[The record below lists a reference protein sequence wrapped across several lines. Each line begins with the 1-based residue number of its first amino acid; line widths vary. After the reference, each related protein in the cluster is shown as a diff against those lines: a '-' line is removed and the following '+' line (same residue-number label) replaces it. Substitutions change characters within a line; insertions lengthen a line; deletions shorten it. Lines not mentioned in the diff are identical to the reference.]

1 MPNKTSDAGDHASAP
16 MIEAQGLH
24 KRFGATPVL
33 KNVSLTLRQGEVV
46 AVIGPSGSGK
56 STFLRCLNH
65 LETIDSG
72 RIAIEGEVLAQTD
85 AQGHCHYASE
95 REVRRICRKMGMVF
109 QHFNLF
115 PHLTVLQN
123 VIEAPMRVKGL
134 ASADITPK
142 AEALL
147 AKVGLLDKRHNY
159 PARLSGGQK
168 QRVAIARAL
177 AMEPDIMLFDEPTS
191 ALDPELT
198 GEVLRTM
205 RQLADEHMT
214 MLVVT
219 HEMGFAREVASS
231 VVFMDA
237 GELIE
242 AQPAQAFFANPQ
254 HARTRAFLNHML

>member
-1 MPNKTSDAGDHASAP
+1 MSRRRSLPSLNRKTHLLPFTFFAIVNSQAMPSAAAAASIQIGDQSSHQMA
-16 MIEAQGLH
+16 
-24 KRFGATPVL
+24 R
-33 KNVSLTLRQGEVV
+33 
-46 AVIGPSGSGK
+46 
-56 STFLRCLNH
+56 
-65 LETIDSG
+65 
-72 RIAIEGEVLAQTD
+72 
-85 AQGHCHYASE
+85 
-95 REVRRICRKMGMVF
+95 
-109 QHFNLF
+109 
-115 PHLTVLQN
+115 
-123 VIEAPMRVKGL
+123 
-134 ASADITPK
+134 ADITPK

-205 RQLADEHMT
+205 RQLAEEHMT

-254 HARTRAFLNHML
+254 HARTRAFLQHML